1 MVRCLLSLTQEDKH
15 EYETRWFSLAL
26 GAAELITP
34 RKLNKALGV
43 RGRQGLTRT
52 FRAREI
58 LADAKPLFRHRDT
71 EVTEK
76 ERQRNRLC
84 ALCAS
89 VVNSISAQPLSRRSL
104 HPIT

>member
-34 RKLNKALGV
+34 RKLNKTLGV

-52 FRAREI
+52 FLAREI
-58 LADAKPLFRHRDT
+58 LADTKPLSYHRDT
-71 EVTEK
+71 ESQSKKGRGTVS
-76 ERQRNRLC
+76 L
-84 ALCAS
+84 LS
-89 VVNSISAQPLSRRSL
+89 VPLW
-104 HPIT
+104 